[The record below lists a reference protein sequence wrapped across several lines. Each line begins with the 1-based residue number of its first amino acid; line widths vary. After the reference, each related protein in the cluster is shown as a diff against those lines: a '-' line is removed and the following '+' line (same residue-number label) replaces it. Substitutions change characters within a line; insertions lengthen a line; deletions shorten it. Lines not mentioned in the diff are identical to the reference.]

1 MAFREPFHF
10 FIRETTGETTGDDP
24 SVLYDDDDIYRKTT
38 LLSSHRSTY
47 CLPEGRQSSPRI
59 WHAAPPER
67 QGSFPDEPIGAN
79 ARLEVAHS
87 RGPPPVPTERERL
100 IARNSA
106 WTPPR
111 VPRARAAR
119 RTAARA
125 PVRDPSRASVPE
137 GRVRAST
144 PREAPGHLACSTSHA
159 V

>member
-67 QGSFPDEPIGAN
+67 HQAFQDVNENPRRGHPEPPSADE
-79 ARLEVAHS
+79 H
-87 RGPPPVPTERERL
+87 
-100 IARNSA
+100 
-106 WTPPR
+106 PR
-111 VPRARAAR
+111 H
-119 RTAARA
+119 
-125 PVRDPSRASVPE
+125 VPE
-137 GRVRAST
+137 WPPNRPNRRAQ
-144 PREAPGHLACSTSHA
+144 PQHGPTSA
-159 V
+159 SRP